1 MTVGVRVEG
10 LRNVTRA
17 LRGLG
22 LDVADLKDAF
32 AAVSALGAQKVA
44 ARIPRRSGRLAGT
57 ARGNRAASR
66 AVVTIG
72 RATVP
77 YAGAINYG
85 WPARGISPAHFI
97 AKADA
102 DIAPIAPDLFDQEIE
117 KKARQRGLL

>member
-57 ARGNRAASR
+57 ARGNRCLLYTSDAA
-66 AVVTIG
+66 
-72 RATVP
+72 
-77 YAGAINYG
+77 
-85 WPARGISPAHFI
+85 
-97 AKADA
+97 D
-102 DIAPIAPDLFDQEIE
+102 E
-117 KKARQRGLL
+117 